1 MIINTRPHKQA
12 RKLSYKLEA
21 LNIEH
26 TSFPLSDIKQR
37 KNLTSADIEILKEI
51 HTFDGIAFTS
61 AAAAKYGIKIVQD
74 FISLEECNAKFLAVG
89 PSTQENLSN
98 HGLSCL
104 IPKEFQ

>member
-37 KNLTSADIEILKEI
+37 KNLTSADIEILKDI

-61 AAAAKYGIKIVQD
+61 AGSKVRDKNCSRFY
-74 FISLEECNAKFLAVG
+74 
-89 PSTQENLSN
+89 LSRRM
-98 HGLSCL
+98 
-104 IPKEFQ
+104 

>member
-37 KNLTSADIEILKEI
+37 KNLTSADIE
-51 HTFDGIAFTS
+51 
-61 AAAAKYGIKIVQD
+61 
-74 FISLEECNAKFLAVG
+74 
-89 PSTQENLSN
+89 TQRYSY
-98 HGLSCL
+98 
-104 IPKEFQ
+104 F

>member
-37 KNLTSADIEILKEI
+37 KNLTSADIEILKDI

-61 AAAAKYGIKIVQD
+61 AAAVKYGIKIVQD
-74 FISLEECNAKFLAVG
+74 FISLENAM
-89 PSTQENLSN
+89 QN
-98 HGLSCL
+98 SCSRP
-104 IPKEFQ
+104 IYSRKSFKPWS